1 MKKFVLVL
9 LFILVVAM
17 VVLASPRGYSAIGE
31 TMYVSIQ
38 DNTWLNGR
46 AEPNRQANIECHF
59 SNGDTVTVLE
69 VENGWAKVDEGGEAD
84 CSYVKWDYLISD
96 LKGPAPMTVASNGRV
111 RLRDN
116 PDGKEVTGYAENGD
130 VVNVAFFFGGWAKTD
145 NGWIN
150 ADYLTDL
157 N

>member
-1 MKKFVLVL
+1 MKKLFRAILFLTVFL
-9 LFILVVAM
+9 LLIL
-17 VVLASPRGYSAIGE
+17 LSPRGYSALGE
-31 TMYVSIQ
+31 TLYVSVS
-38 DNTWLNGR
+38 DGGWLNGR
-46 AEPNRQANIECHF
+46 AEPNKQANIECHF

-69 VENGWAKVDEGGEAD
+69 MENGWAKVDEGGEAD
-84 CSYVKWDYLISD
+84 CSYVKWDYLVSD
-96 LKGPAPMTVASNGRV
+96 VKGPAPMTVASNGRV

-116 PDGKEVTGYAENGD
+116 PDGKEVTGYAKNGD

-145 NGWIN
+145 KGWIN